1 MGIGLLV
8 GAASVGLVALSADGS
23 NVGVGVGLLGV
34 TVGSI
39 LILVG
44 FVILLVGLA
53 TPGEPQ
59 SVRSDRGTGTP

>member
-1 MGIGLLV
+1 M
-8 GAASVGLVALSADGS
+8 GAASLGLVALSAEGNND
-23 NVGVGVGLLGV
+23 VGIGTGLIGV

-44 FVILLVGLA
+44 FVILLVGLF

-59 SVRSDRGTGTP
+59 SEGSDRGTGTP